1 VKKILLIV
9 SMLAMVFPAFAQSS
23 EFEKKAE
30 EFHKKMESTMKEMQ
44 DKMNQASDEQTD
56 PGNLVQEHKQLQHN
70 TSQDEIEF
78 RVNRKIKQLEL
89 SINGHSTIGNV
100 DIELL
105 TPKGSTM
112 ATIHMENGNYASWSR
127 MVQVRE
133 DHADYI
139 GTWKFTI
146 KTENT
151 TGEFTLRANGN

>member
-1 VKKILLIV
+1 MLALIV
-9 SMLAMVFPAFAQSS
+9 PAFAQSS
-23 EFEKKAE
+23 EFKKKTE
-30 EFHKKMESTMKEMQ
+30 EFHNKMKSTMKEMQ
-44 DKMNQASDEQTD
+44 DKMSQSSDEQAG
-56 PGNLVQEHKQLQHN
+56 PGNLVQEHKQLQKN

-100 DIELL
+100 DIKLL
-105 TPKGSTM
+105 APKGNTM

-127 MVQVRE
+127 TVQVEE

-139 GTWKFTI
+139 GTWKFII
-146 KTENT
+146 KTENA